1 MEQRDDQFCSVLIVF
16 CFPSCRINGILL
28 SRFTGMPKTTVFR
41 VVQALKAEEAEDEKE
56 YAVLRESDLA
66 DRFLYD
72 EIVW

>member
-1 MEQRDDQFCSVLIVF
+1 
-16 CFPSCRINGILL
+16 
-28 SRFTGMPKTTVFR
+28 MPKTTVFR
-41 VVQALKAEEAEDEKE
+41 VVQALKTEEAEDEKE

>member
-1 MEQRDDQFCSVLIVF
+1 MYQSGVSLGQIA
-16 CFPSCRINGILL
+16 
-28 SRFTGMPKTTVFR
+28 RFTGMPKTTVFR

-72 EIVW
+72 GIVW